1 MGSSKKSAKPAAE
14 KVTHERSSDEHAPD
28 EHAADMASARQ
39 ALERVM
45 AERETREQALRN
57 VTSGA
62 RLGGK
67 VSGRDQRRSA
77 ATRSAVSKSGDR

>member
-1 MGSSKKSAKPAAE
+1 MSSSKKSAKPAADASSKDE
-14 KVTHERSSDEHAPD
+14 QVTE
-28 EHAADMASARQ
+28 EHAADMASAKQ

-45 AERETREQALRN
+45 AEREAREQALRH

-67 VSGRDQRRSA
+67 VSGDQRRSA